1 MSRLRPLFRPAILLA
16 CTGALALA
24 ACGKPQDTATSA
36 DNAAA
41 PAPTA
46 TGALAIANASLR
58 LNPNS
63 AAPSAAYFT
72 LTGGA
77 TPDTP
82 TGGGAPDAGRA
93 GKPGSQMEGGMMTM
107 APLSSIAVPAGG
119 TVEFRQG
126 GKHVML
132 FDVSAAARTAGKI
145 KLVLTFAS
153 GATLDAEAVAAP
165 LGQEAGESGEGPE
178 GMAMEHDGH

>member
-41 PAPTA
+41 PAPTT

-77 TPDTP
+77 TAGTLTP
-82 TGGGAPDAGRA
+82 VSSPGARRV
-93 GKPGSQMEGGMMTM
+93 GM
-107 APLSSIAVPAGG
+107 
-119 TVEFRQG
+119 
-126 GKHVML
+126 H
-132 FDVSAAARTAGKI
+132 
-145 KLVLTFAS
+145 
-153 GATLDAEAVAAP
+153 
-165 LGQEAGESGEGPE
+165 
-178 GMAMEHDGH
+178 